1 MIIIIIII
9 NDIPSSQFSE
19 WPFFV
24 RFVCLNVTK
33 LKDLYNID
41 DDDDDDADGATRNGK
56 EKNVKQQQQQQQVLI
71 TYYG

>member
-1 MIIIIIII
+1 MAI
-9 NDIPSSQFSE
+9 
-19 WPFFV
+19 FFV

-41 DDDDDDADGATRNGK
+41 DDDDADGATRNGK
-56 EKNVKQQQQQQQVLI
+56 EKNVKQQQQVLI

>member
-41 DDDDDDADGATRNGK
+41 DDDDDADGATRNGK